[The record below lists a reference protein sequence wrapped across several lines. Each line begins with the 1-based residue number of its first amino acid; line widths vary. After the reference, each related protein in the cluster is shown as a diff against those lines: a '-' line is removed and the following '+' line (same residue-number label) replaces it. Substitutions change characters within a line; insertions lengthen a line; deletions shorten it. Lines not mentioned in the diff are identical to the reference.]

1 MLQPKRTKYR
11 KVQKGKMKGNSQRG
25 HELSNGMFGIKSV
38 HEDGMFL
45 TSRQIEAARIAAT
58 RYMKREGQLWI
69 KIFPDKPITKKPL
82 EVRMGKGKGAVEY
95 WAAVVKPGRIMFEV
109 GGVPLSVAK
118 EALRLAAQKLPVKT
132 KFVIARVQGKAVGGG
147 VGIASAADYT
157 LASTHA
163 SVKLSELAVG
173 IGPFVVGPAVERKIG
188 TAAFSALAIDA
199 TNWRNT
205 DWAKRKGLFAEIHD
219 SVENMDEAEILPG
232 VVNIL
237 EFIKEKKQ
245 LIALGSASK
254 NARPILEK
262 VKILHMFDVIVD
274 GNDVTNAKPDPEV
287 FLRAAKLLN
296 VTNENSMVFEDSVA
310 GIQAANIANMTSI
323 GIGDEKILHEA
334 KYNFKDFTFMDTSF
348 IEAFID

>member
-1 MLQPKRTKYR
+1 MTNKKAFIFDLDGVIVDTARYHFLAW
-11 KVQKGKMKGNSQRG
+11 QK
-25 HELSNGMFGIKSV
+25 
-38 HEDGMFL
+38 
-45 TSRQIEAARIAAT
+45 IAAELGVEFT
-58 RYMKREGQLWI
+58 PEHNEELKGVSR
-69 KIFPDKPITKKPL
+69 
-82 EVRMGKGKGAVEY
+82 VRSLDIILKLGNIQVSEENKNKWLTQKNEDY
-95 WAAVVKPGRIMFEV
+95 
-109 GGVPLSVAK
+109 
-118 EALRLAAQKLPVKT
+118 LAY
-132 KFVIARVQGKAVGGG
+132 IE
-147 VGIASAADYT
+147 
-157 LASTHA
+157 H
-163 SVKLSELAVG
+163 
-173 IGPFVVGPAVERKIG
+173 
-188 TAAFSALAIDA
+188 
-199 TNWRNT
+199 
-205 DWAKRKGLFAEIHD
+205 
-219 SVENMDEAEILPG
+219 MDESEILPG

-296 VTNENSMVFEDSVA
+296 ATNDNSMVFEDSVA